1 MTQHFAPGA
10 EAILVN
16 SRCLSPHGRAFI
28 GENVLVKYPIPDD
41 HVPAKF
47 RIHPSGS
54 TAGFYFVTLADG
66 IPTVVCGHCLQ
77 HRPANYF
84 TWDGIEAMTGWHP
97 PASMPIANNS
107 TAGNAP
113 AGGES

>member
-16 SRCLSPHGRAFI
+16 SRCLSHRGRAFI
-28 GENVLVKYPIPDD
+28 GENVLVKYRIPDD
-41 HVPAKF
+41 QVPAMF

-54 TAGFYFVTLADG
+54 SAGFYFVTLADA

-77 HRPANYF
+77 HRPVDYF
-84 TWDGIEAMTGWHP
+84 TWDGIATLTGWRP
-97 PASMPIANNS
+97 PAPTPIADNS
-107 TAGNAP
+107 KAGNAP
-113 AGGES
+113 AGGDA